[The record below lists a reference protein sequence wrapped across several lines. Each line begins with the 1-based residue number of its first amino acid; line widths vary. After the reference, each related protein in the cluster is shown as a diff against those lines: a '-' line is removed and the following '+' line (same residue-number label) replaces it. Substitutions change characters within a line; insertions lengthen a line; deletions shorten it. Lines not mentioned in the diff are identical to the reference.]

1 MGKVALAI
9 WGEITVGRPLESL
22 NGTEIL
28 LKERWNPPTAK
39 EGTAGCRAREI
50 NNEPSLLLR
59 DWIGRKS
66 LCAEESRLN
75 ISNQDKLQQL
85 ANRLAN
91 SMLGPNGV
99 LGDYSRQVLVQVG
112 QCLRMCSLQL
122 DDNPYFV
129 TRNQ

>member
-1 MGKVALAI
+1 MGNVALAI
-9 WGEITVGRPLESL
+9 WSEIKVERPLESL
-22 NGTEIL
+22 NGTEIF

-75 ISNQDKLQQL
+75 ISNRDKLQQL

-91 SMLGPNGV
+91 STLAQTGSWEITPNKSASAYERV
-99 LGDYSRQVLVQVG
+99 CFTWTMNDYPASERG
-112 QCLRMCSLQL
+112 
-122 DDNPYFV
+122 
-129 TRNQ
+129 